1 MSRLFVPDMF
11 PQRAGATAAFLIS
24 PDLGTGKGDMP
35 PVQQSRDFGGGD
47 RPPCS
52 ECGGEMFLTHRGP
65 HPDYGVDY
73 EAQTFTCSTC
83 LYKLERTVNRAGEL
97 HI

>member
-1 MSRLFVPDMF
+1 ML
-11 PQRAGATAAFLIS
+11 
-24 PDLGTGKGDMP
+24 
-35 PVQQSRDFGGGD
+35 
-47 RPPCS
+47 
-52 ECGGEMFLTHRGP
+52 LTHRGP

-83 LYKLERTVNRAGEL
+83 LYKLECAVNRAGEL